1 MDSLGTING
10 PKQGRIRASEGAP
23 KLFSVLCFCL
33 SDFMSPDNRDRTRDL
48 IAAAGGRVL
57 EKRDLRLLLEN
68 PDRSSSSVKP
78 RPCYFV
84 YDVDPPGEFRS
95 GSLQEEMEEVREQA
109 AAGAQVICHLTV
121 LDAVAAYDAEILLT
135 VKKDRFVTS

>member
-1 MDSLGTING
+1 
-10 PKQGRIRASEGAP
+10 
-23 KLFSVLCFCL
+23 
-33 SDFMSPDNRDRTRDL
+33 MSPDNRDRTRDL

-84 YDVDPPGEFRS
+84 YDVDPPRQFS
-95 GSLQEEMEEVREQA
+95 AGSLQEELEEVREQA